1 MKLEFVSGLSWPGN
15 PARPNDDAFCHAVSL
30 AAVFDGATSL
40 GEPLLPVDSDAAWI
54 ARKGAEGL
62 IAHQDLPPRQ
72 ALAKATADAEH
83 DYRRLRSRPPRENYE
98 LPVASMMLIGAHE
111 SDLEFLW
118 FGDCAALVQRP
129 GARVEIVGDAL
140 EKRAGEAHRVARLAE
155 KHKLS
160 PAAGINRPE
169 YLESLRRARNHINTA
184 PDRWAFSPDARCA
197 MYVSSKTLA
206 ASAGTTVLL
215 CTDGFLA
222 LASDYGRYDA
232 GTLFDAALTSGLRA
246 LFEELRAI
254 ENADADGRKFPRFKT
269 SDDATA
275 LIVRGIPSSGGR

>member
-1 MKLEFVSGLSWPGN
+1 MRLEFVAGLSWPGN
-15 PARPNDDAFCHAVSL
+15 PAKPNDDAFCHADSL

-62 IAHQDLPPRQ
+62 VAHQDLLPRQ
-72 ALAKATADAEH
+72 ALVHAAADAER
-83 DYRRLRSRPPRENYE
+83 DYGALRSRPPRENYE
-98 LPVASMMLIGAHE
+98 LPLASMMLVGTRPNG
-111 SDLEFLW
+111 LEFLW

-129 GARVEIVGDAL
+129 GAKVEIIGDAL
-140 EKRAGEAHRVARLAE
+140 EKRAGESLRVARLAE
-155 KHKLS
+155 KHRLS
-160 PAAGINRPE
+160 PAAGVNRPE
-169 YLESLRRARNHINTA
+169 YLESLRRARNHVNTA

-197 MYVSSKTLA
+197 DYALSREA
-206 ASAGTTVLL
+206 AAPPGTTILL

-232 GTLFDAALTSGLRA
+232 GTLFDAAQTRGLKR

-254 ENADADGRKFPRFKT
+254 ENADPDGRKFPRFKT

-275 LIVRGIPSSGGR
+275 VIVRVTDAPSP